1 MNNNKSNDHT
11 MYNITVF
18 ILSIF
23 TALVLSTI
31 LPDINSNSDSS
42 SSIIHR
48 ATQTTIAGKSL
59 SHLVYPHPMN
69 LTWHLKGPVP
79 SEENK
84 QNLDEDYNDHTR
96 SSSIQDDDNNNDSND
111 TDNNNHHNNNQ
122 GSPLVTIHDILS
134 HEIVSKIVKEL
145 KSSTQIISHPNG
157 QKYHQC
163 ILKRDELP
171 CSNERWIDFNVKGLL
186 LEEESGKTT
195 DDVRTSYIHNFEPA
209 KPRDIFEQAVIEI
222 AKKDVTKILK
232 PHIAKHVMGVSW
244 RVLVTKSGQINS
256 IFHYDTDEDT
266 EYVIPSIPLIYPLL
280 STVTYLTDAGE
291 PTLILEH
298 AQLISP
304 LTTTSTSTTSDN
316 SEEDTLFKILYPQ
329 NAYISMPK
337 TNKHL
342 AFDSRLFHG
351 SAMPLSKKK
360 GEYRIVI
367 GMNFHTHQSIESKN
381 EHSNGLFHW
390 DKVIPPIKLQRD
402 NNEAPIDSSS
412 SYQSDKRKHDEI
424 NESVPS
430 IQPWDVKSIIDR
442 PSHYGWEQF
451 DLFRTESHGYDF
463 CLRPCFVK
471 VQLPMTQILKY
482 DEKYPGATLGF
493 RLQKDDFYISA
504 TDNENDIGYPPPP
517 SQYKVGNWIE
527 EAKSVASDMLKKR
540 CEIYNNNIYEMSPP
554 LNQC

>member
-1 MNNNKSNDHT
+1 M
-11 MYNITVF
+11 V

-31 LPDINSNSDSS
+31 LPDINS
-42 SSIIHR
+42 
-48 ATQTTIAGKSL
+48 TIVGKSL
-59 SHLVYPHPMN
+59 SHLVYPHPLN
-69 LTWHLKGPVP
+69 LTWHLKGPVVP
-79 SEENK
+79 SEDSEHK
-84 QNLDEDYNDHTR
+84 IEQLLDEDYDDHTR
-96 SSSIQDDDNNNDSND
+96 STRSIQDDDNNNSND
-111 TDNNNHHNNNQ
+111 TNNHHHNNTNQ
-122 GSPLVTIHDILS
+122 GSPLVTIHNVLP

-157 QKYHQC
+157 QKEHRC

-186 LEEESGKTT
+186 IEEQPGKTT
-195 DDVRTSYIHNFEPA
+195 SDCRSNINNFEPA

-222 AKKDVTKILK
+222 AKIDVTKILK

-291 PTLILEH
+291 PTMILEH

-304 LTTTSTSTTSDN
+304 LTTTSTTSNN
-316 SEEDTLFKILYPQ
+316 SDEDKFKILYPQ

-390 DKVIPPIKLQRD
+390 DKVIPPIKLKRN
-402 NNEAPIDSSS
+402 NNEVPIDSSS
-412 SYQSDKRKHDEI
+412 SSHSDKSKHDKI
-424 NESVPS
+424 TKSVPIPS

-451 DLFRTESHGYDF
+451 DLFRTEAHGYDF

-471 VQLPMTQILKY
+471 VQIPMTQILKY

-493 RLQKDDFYISA
+493 RLQKADFHITA
-504 TDNENDIGYPPPP
+504 TDNDNDIVYPPLPN
-517 SQYKVGNWIE
+517 QYKVGNWIE

-540 CEIYNNNIYEMSPP
+540 CEIYNNNVYEMSPP
-554 LNQC
+554 LNQCE

>member
-1 MNNNKSNDHT
+1 MSTNSSSSSSKINNNKGD
-11 MYNITVF
+11 YIIVA
-18 ILSIF
+18 ILSII

-31 LPDINSNSDSS
+31 LPDSESSS
-42 SSIIHR
+42 SSIHH
-48 ATQTTIAGKSL
+48 ATQTTKSL
-59 SHLVYPHPMN
+59 SYLVYPHPLN
-69 LTWHLKGPVP
+69 LTWHLKGPAP
-79 SEENK
+79 SDDNELKKE
-84 QNLDEDYNDHTR
+84 QLLDEDYDDHTR
-96 SSSIQDDDNNNDSND
+96 SSIQDDNNNSND
-111 TDNNNHHNNNQ
+111 NNSHHSNNNSNQ
-122 GSPLVTIHDILS
+122 GSPLVTIHDILP

-145 KSSTQIISHPNG
+145 KSSTQIISHLNG
-157 QKYHQC
+157 QKEHQC

-186 LEEESGKTT
+186 LEEQPEKTT
-195 DDVRTSYIHNFEPA
+195 GDVRSNINNFEPA

-222 AKKDVTKILK
+222 AKKDVTKVLK

-304 LTTTSTSTTSDN
+304 LTTTMSNN
-316 SEEDTLFKILYPQ
+316 SEEDKFKILYPQ

-390 DKVIPPIKLQRD
+390 DKVIPPVKIKRN
-402 NNEAPIDSSS
+402 NNEVPIDPSSS
-412 SYQSDKRKHDEI
+412 SQSDKSKHEKI
-424 NESVPS
+424 TKRVPS
-430 IQPWDVKSIIDR
+430 IQPWNVKSIIDR

-471 VQLPMTQILKY
+471 VQLPITQISLY

-493 RLQKDDFYISA
+493 RLQKADFHITA
-504 TDNENDIGYPPPP
+504 TDNDHGIAYPPLPN
-517 SQYKVGNWIE
+517 QYKVGNWIE
-527 EAKSVASDMLKKR
+527 EAKLVASDMLKKR
-540 CEIYNNNIYEMSPP
+540 CEIYNSNMYEMSPP
-554 LNQC
+554 LNQCE